1 MSLSAWDAPFWWPH
15 EVTVEDAIQSGGS
28 GAKFDAPRSVKA
40 EVRDEQ
46 RIVIGAD
53 ASEHVSNTQVTVP
66 LSAAVPVGS
75 MVTVWA
81 GRVGARRARV
91 IAVQRDE
98 NPPPLP
104 SHLILSLQ

>member
-1 MSLSAWDAPFWWPH
+1 MSWPASFFFPH
-15 EVTVEDAIQSGGS
+15 RVIVEDAISAGGA
-28 GAKFDAPRSVKA
+28 GTKFGEAREVIA
-40 EVRDEQ
+40 EVKDEQ
-46 RIVIGAD
+46 RIVIGTD

>member
-1 MSLSAWDAPFWWPH
+1 MSWASPFWFPH
-15 EVTVEDAIQSGGS
+15 TVTVEDAISAGGS
-28 GAKFDAPRSVKA
+28 GTRFAEPRTVAA
-40 EVRDEQ
+40 EVKDQQ
-46 RIVIGAD
+46 RIVVGAD
-53 ASEHVSNTQVTVP
+53 ANEHVSNTQVTVP
-66 LSAAVPVGS
+66 ISAAVPVGS

-98 NPPPLP
+98 NLPPLP

>member
-1 MSLSAWDAPFWWPH
+1 MSWPASFFFPH
-15 EVTVEDAIQSGGS
+15 RVRVEDAVSAGGS
-28 GAKFDAPRSVKA
+28 GTKFAEPREVIA

-46 RIVIGAD
+46 RIVMGAD

-66 LSAAVPVGS
+66 LDAAVPVGS